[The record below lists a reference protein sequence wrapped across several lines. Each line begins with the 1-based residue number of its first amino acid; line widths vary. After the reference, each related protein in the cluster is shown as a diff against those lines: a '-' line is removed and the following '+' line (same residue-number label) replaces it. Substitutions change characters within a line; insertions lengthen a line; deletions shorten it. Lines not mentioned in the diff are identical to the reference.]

1 MSADGTI
8 LDKKGRAIGK
18 AGDFRKVAT
27 DKNGNTIG
35 YVDEH
40 GRVVDEKGK
49 IVGFIDKNGNV
60 VKAGDTVIGK
70 TCVRKKVV
78 YNRRNQ
84 IIGFVE
90 ANGTVKDFKNKV
102 IGSDKN
108 GDVADTKG
116 ILIGKTGIAL
126 NVVRRSDDVVIGYV
140 DDKNYVRGNE
150 NKIAGLVDLKGNV
163 LAVRENIIGKLDA
176 DKKTLRDKGG
186 EIIGYMKTIIS
197 LLIKTMK

>member
-27 DKNGNTIG
+27 DKNSNIIG

-90 ANGTVKDFKNKV
+90 ANGTVKTS
-102 IGSDKN
+102 I
-108 GDVADTKG
+108 TKLSAA
-116 ILIGKTGIAL
+116 IKMEMWLIPK
-126 NVVRRSDDVVIGYV
+126 
-140 DDKNYVRGNE
+140 E
-150 NKIAGLVDLKGNV
+150 F
-163 LAVRENIIGKLDA
+163 
-176 DKKTLRDKGG
+176 
-186 EIIGYMKTIIS
+186 
-197 LLIKTMK
+197 